1 MSAPDMLAPPR
12 DRSSSGGPDMPRPQA
27 RRTAGRRRLGARTP
41 GAPRRSLILLLAML
55 LACSPLSLLI
65 DGAAW
70 LTLTAT
76 AAIVVIGVGAAL
88 RALVRFPAL
97 VALGQVLAVIVLVGC
112 TEVVTRALEPARLLA
127 PSETIGAQIA
137 VIADGIAQLG
147 GSHPPVDLA
156 APGVVVLMLLLAL
169 VALALDLLFVDL
181 GQATLA
187 ALGLVA
193 FALSPALMFPD
204 GGPWWTIAGPVAG
217 ALLVL
222 GARALGSLRTGAVVV
237 VTCVI
242 VLVVGPTVA
251 GVLPQRVPAPYPLTI
266 EALNRWAGRDGSVS
280 PVMIDDSVSVRR
292 ELMRA
297 QETQLLRY
305 TTDDPEP
312 GYLRLHTLSLYHDGI
327 WGRADITQQE
337 ASFSDRR
344 SADEPLDGVPRY
356 DITVDALDTDALPA
370 PQSIRWADTG
380 DLPLR
385 GVTDSL
391 GELRLEGGLASLR
404 DYSYAVQSEA
414 RPFGEDDLRGVTDDQ
429 IGRPDDHGIAVFGL
443 PSAIVTLAEQV
454 RHDAGAVGAYETAR
468 AVETYFRT
476 TYDYDLEART
486 PDGADPLTSF
496 LEDKR
501 GYCEQFAATFALMM
515 DALGYPTR
523 VAIGFTAGTTDGD
536 ARVVTNHN
544 AHAWPEVWFGPDY
557 GWVRFEPTPAAAD
570 TGISLPD
577 YAQPGDEPA
586 DDASP
591 DVAELPPGAAS
602 TAPEVPTEAP
612 TTTAAAAADS
622 GVGPREVIQGVL
634 LALAA
639 VGLVALAVWLGLRRR
654 AAVLRERRWSEALA
668 AEDPTRAAAL
678 LAWDEIDALAGGSG
692 AKGGGRGRREGGAAG
707 DARSADGARSGA
719 ETGAGPA
726 AALGRAIARARG
738 SLGRRSSVVRLNP
751 ALPPREALVDLVDQV
766 RHRGIAVTQ
775 DDKAHARR
783 LADAVTWARY
793 APPGAPAPDL
803 GTDEDG
809 GLGVAEAGDRGARMA
824 APSSESVRPAASR
837 EGARLAAANDAKV
850 QLAAAN
856 DEKVQSTAPR
866 DVDARSARSDEVLL
880 STARDD
886 DARSSASSED
896 MRSARAH
903 EVARPSPPSSDGAP
917 AAAVP
922 DSETRPPQTSA
933 RHQAATVRTDADH
946 LEAMMRRRPPRRRF

>member
-1 MSAPDMLAPPR
+1 V
-12 DRSSSGGPDMPRPQA
+12 
-27 RRTAGRRRLGARTP
+27 RTP
-41 GAPRRSLILLLAML
+41 GAARRSLLLFIAML

-65 DGAAW
+65 DGPAW
-70 LTLTAT
+70 LGITAT
-76 AAIVVIGVGAAL
+76 SAIVVIGVGAAL
-88 RALVRFPAL
+88 RALVRAPAL

-112 TEVVTRALEPARLLA
+112 TEAVTGAIEPARLLS
-127 PSETIGAQIA
+127 PGDTIGAQIGT
-137 VIADGIAQLG
+137 IADGVSQLG
-147 GSHPPVDLA
+147 GSQPPVGLDP
-156 APGVVVLMLLLAL
+156 PGMVVLTLLLAL

-181 GQATLA
+181 DQGTLA
-187 ALGLVA
+187 ALGLIA

-222 GARALGSLRTGAVVV
+222 GARALDSLRTGAAVV

-242 VLVVGPTVA
+242 VLIAGPGVA
-251 GVLPQRVPAPYPLTI
+251 SVLPERDPAPYPLTI
-266 EALNRWAGRDGSVS
+266 ATLNRWVGRDGSVS

-292 ELMRA
+292 DLMRA
-297 QETQLLRY
+297 QETELLRY

-312 GYLRLHTLSLYHDGI
+312 GYLRLHTLSLFHDGI
-327 WGRADITQQE
+327 WGRADISQQE

-344 SADEPLDGVPRY
+344 SAEEPLDGVPRY

-385 GVTDSL
+385 GATDSR
-391 GELRLEGGLASLR
+391 GELRLEGGFMSLR
-404 DYSYAVQSEA
+404 DYSYAVQSEE
-414 RPFGEDDLRGVTDDQ
+414 RPFGEEDLRGVTDDQ
-429 IGRPDDHGIAVFGL
+429 LGRPVDHGIVVANM
-443 PSAIVTLAEQV
+443 PSAVVSLAQQV

-468 AVETYFRT
+468 AFETYFRT

-523 VAIGFTAGTTDGD
+523 VAIGFTDGTTDGD

-577 YAQPGDEPA
+577 YAQPDEEPA

-602 TAPEVPTEAP
+602 TAPQAETEAP
-612 TTTAAAAADS
+612 TTAPAAVADS
-622 GVGPREVIQGVL
+622 GAGAREVIEGVL
-634 LALAA
+634 LALAGA
-639 VGLVALAVWLGLRRR
+639 GLLALAVWLGLWRR
-654 AAVLRERRWSEALA
+654 AAVRRERRWREALMA
-668 AEDPTRAAAL
+668 DDPARATAL
-678 LAWDEIDALAGGSG
+678 LAWDEIDGMAGGGGVSG
-692 AKGGGRGRREGGAAG
+692 ARRRNREKTVAG
-707 DARSADGARSGA
+707 EDRSADAGSSR
-719 ETGAGPA
+719 TGLSAG
-726 AALGRAIARARG
+726 LGGAIAGVRG
-738 SLGRRSSVVRLNP
+738 SLGRRSSAVRLDP

-766 RHRGIAVTQ
+766 RHRGIAVTE

-783 LADAVTWARY
+783 LAEAVTWARY
-793 APPGAPAPDL
+793 APAGVPAPDL
-803 GTDEDG
+803 GTDEGG
-809 GLGVAEAGDRGARMA
+809 GLGVGEAEDGRARTA
-824 APSSESVRPAASR
+824 APSSE
-837 EGARLAAANDAKV
+837 GARSV
-850 QLAAAN
+850 AAN
-856 DEKVQSTAPR
+856 DEK
-866 DVDARSARSDEVLL
+866 ARSAVLRDKDVL
-880 STARDD
+880 SSAASGEGAR
-886 DARSSASSED
+886 SASSED
-896 MRSARAH
+896 VRSARAH
-903 EVARPSPPSSDGAP
+903 ELAQPSPPSSDVPPASVVPGSEARPPLAP
-917 AAAVP
+917 A
-922 DSETRPPQTSA
+922 R
-933 RHQAATVRTDADH
+933 RQAETVRADADH